1 MVTSF
6 FFSKGEDAPTED
18 DIEYFGLYESCVN
31 TSGNFSLFKEG
42 EYAAKG
48 RMGTSPLYWN
58 RADRIFSFIPGD
70 GLVDFPDGHLYNVK
84 QDRLVCW
91 DPVYFDKPLNTHHDS
106 TNRITKLFKDA
117 VRRCEL
123 KSDAFIMSAGC
134 GSRLVDQ
141 FIDESKWAYTVA
153 FSPGTC
159 FDVENFVRENRS
171 IVFFDDT
178 TQYPRELDLDE
189 APMYVLARYL
199 KNTTSHRKFICG
211 LGCTELFS
219 DTQDFRPYVKHVV
232 DQFAKFGLEVYSPF
246 FDYPLMEYVLDMT
259 NPEDRPNIL
268 QTLLGEEDYF
278 EYGHEIH
285 ETVGVKPPAK
295 KNWWRYW

>member
-1 MVTSF
+1 MVF
-6 FFSKGEDAPTED
+6 FFSKGEDAPSEVEIDT
-18 DIEYFGLYESCVN
+18 FGLYESCLN
-31 TSGNFSLFKEG
+31 TSGNFSLFKDG

-48 RMGTSPLYWN
+48 RVGTSPLYWN
-58 RADRIFSFIPGD
+58 REECIFSFVPGD
-70 GLVDFPDGHLYNVK
+70 RLDDFPDGSLYNVK

-91 DPVYFDKPLNTHHDS
+91 DNVYFDKPMNTHTDS
-106 TNRITKLFKDA
+106 VYRISKLLRDA
-117 VRRCEL
+117 VKKCEL

-134 GSRLVDQ
+134 GSRLVNQ
-141 FIDESKWAYTVA
+141 FIDEDKWAYTVA

-159 FDVENFVRENRS
+159 FDVENFDRQNRS
-171 IVFFDDT
+171 IVFFDET
-178 TQYPRELDLDE
+178 TKYPSDLDLDE
-189 APMYVLARYL
+189 ASMYVLARYL

-219 DTQDFRPYVKHVV
+219 PSQDFRPYVKHVV

-259 NPEDRPNIL
+259 SPEDRPEL
-268 QTLLGEEDYF
+268 MDTLLGEEDYV

-285 ETVGVKPPAK
+285 ETVGAKTPSK

>member
-1 MVTSF
+1 MVF
-6 FFSKGEDAPTED
+6 FFSKGEDAPTEY
-18 DIEYFGLYESCVN
+18 DIDTAGLYESCLT
-31 TSGNFSLFKEG
+31 TSGNFSLFKDG

-48 RMGTSPLYWN
+48 RVGTSPLYWN
-58 RADRIFSFIPGD
+58 REECIFSFVPGD
-70 GLVDFPDGHLYNVK
+70 RLDDFPDGHLYNVK
-84 QDRLVCW
+84 QNRLVCW
-91 DPVYFDKPLNTHHDS
+91 DPVYFDKPLNTYHDS
-106 TNRITKLFKDA
+106 VQRISKLLRDA
-117 VRRCEL
+117 VKKCDR

-141 FIDESKWAYTVA
+141 FYDEDKWSYTVA

-159 FDVENFVRENRS
+159 FDVENFDRQNRS
-171 IVFFDDT
+171 IVFFDET
-178 TQYPRELDLDE
+178 TKYPSDLDLDE
-189 APMYVLARYL
+189 ASMYVLARYL

-219 DTQDFRPYVKHVV
+219 ASQDFRPYVKHIV

-259 NPEDRPNIL
+259 SPEDRPEIL
-268 QTLLGEEDYF
+268 DTLLGEEDYV
-278 EYGHEIH
+278 EYGYEIH
-285 ETVGVKPPAK
+285 ETVGAKTPSK

>member
-1 MVTSF
+1 MVF

-18 DIEYFGLYESCVN
+18 DIEYFGLYEACVRS
-31 TSGNFSLFKEG
+31 TGNFSLFKDG
-42 EYAAKG
+42 DYAAKG
-48 RMGTSPLYWN
+48 RTGTSPLYWN
-58 RADRIFSFIPGD
+58 RDDQIFSFVPVGE
-70 GLVDFPDGHLYNVK
+70 LVDFPDGHLYNMK

-91 DPVYFDKPLNTHHDS
+91 DPLYFDKPLDTHHDS
-106 TNRITKLFKDA
+106 IIRISKLLRDA
-117 VRRCEL
+117 VKKCEI

-134 GSRLVDQ
+134 GSRLIDQ
-141 FIDESKWAYTVA
+141 FYDEDKWSYTVA

-159 FDVENFVRENRS
+159 FDVENFDRENRS
-171 IVFFDDT
+171 IVFFDET
-178 TQYPRELDLDE
+178 TKYPSELDSDE

-219 DTQDFRPYVKHVV
+219 PSKDFRPYVKHVV

-246 FDYPLMEYVLDMT
+246 FDLHLMEYVLDMT
-259 NPEDRPNIL
+259 NPSDRPDIL
-268 QTLLGEEDYF
+268 DDLLGDYT
-278 EYGHEIH
+278 EYGQEIH
-285 ETVGVKPPAK
+285 ETVGVKPPSSK